1 MEIKK
6 YSSFDEI
13 EIELKI
19 LKLEKE
25 ISFQKL
31 IWNIQKIKE
40 NDMDVAFISAIPLPL
55 EVNNLADFSFFTNE
69 NPILDWPQHS
79 MYDWS
84 KHFVNSKLIEIWNT
98 YPDYGWAGLTH
109 VKRLG

>member
-40 NDMDVAFISAIPLPL
+40 DLSLQCIIMQVIKSYKSILSKTYETILSAII
-55 EVNNLADFSFFTNE
+55 
-69 NPILDWPQHS
+69 PILINWF
-79 MYDWS
+79 S
-84 KHFVNSKLIEIWNT
+84 KR
-98 YPDYGWAGLTH
+98 
-109 VKRLG
+109 KRGD

>member
-40 NDMDVAFISAIPLPL
+40 NLSPQNIIGEIAASYKSILSKTYEAIL
-55 EVNNLADFSFFTNE
+55 STII
-69 NPILDWPQHS
+69 PILINWF
-79 MYDWS
+79 S
-84 KHFVNSKLIEIWNT
+84 KR
-98 YPDYGWAGLTH
+98 
-109 VKRLG
+109 KRGD

>member
-40 NDMDVAFISAIPLPL
+40 DLSLQSIIMEVIGSYKSILSKTYETILSAII
-55 EVNNLADFSFFTNE
+55 
-69 NPILDWPQHS
+69 PILINWF
-79 MYDWS
+79 S
-84 KHFVNSKLIEIWNT
+84 KR
-98 YPDYGWAGLTH
+98 
-109 VKRLG
+109 KRGD

>member
-40 NDMDVAFISAIPLPL
+40 NLSPQNIIGEIVASYKSILSKTYEAIL
-55 EVNNLADFSFFTNE
+55 STII
-69 NPILDWPQHS
+69 PILINWF
-79 MYDWS
+79 S
-84 KHFVNSKLIEIWNT
+84 KR
-98 YPDYGWAGLTH
+98 
-109 VKRLG
+109 KRGD

>member
-31 IWNIQKIKE
+31 IWNIKKIKE
-40 NDMDVAFISAIPLPL
+40 DLSLQSIIMEVIGSYKSILSKTYESILSAVI
-55 EVNNLADFSFFTNE
+55 
-69 NPILDWPQHS
+69 PILINWF
-79 MYDWS
+79 S
-84 KHFVNSKLIEIWNT
+84 KR
-98 YPDYGWAGLTH
+98 
-109 VKRLG
+109 KRGD

>member
-40 NDMDVAFISAIPLPL
+40 DLSLQSIIMQVIKSYKSILSKTYEAILSAII
-55 EVNNLADFSFFTNE
+55 
-69 NPILDWPQHS
+69 PILINWF
-79 MYDWS
+79 S
-84 KHFVNSKLIEIWNT
+84 KR
-98 YPDYGWAGLTH
+98 
-109 VKRLG
+109 KRGD

>member
-40 NDMDVAFISAIPLPL
+40 DLSPQNIIEQVIGSYKSILSKMYEAILSTIIPI
-55 EVNNLADFSFFTNE
+55 VINWFS
-69 NPILDWPQHS
+69 
-79 MYDWS
+79 
-84 KHFVNSKLIEIWNT
+84 
-98 YPDYGWAGLTH
+98 
-109 VKRLG
+109 KRKRGD

>member
-40 NDMDVAFISAIPLPL
+40 DITPQNIIGQIIGSYKSILSKTYEVIISTLI
-55 EVNNLADFSFFTNE
+55 
-69 NPILDWPQHS
+69 PILIDWF
-79 MYDWS
+79 S
-84 KHFVNSKLIEIWNT
+84 KR
-98 YPDYGWAGLTH
+98 
-109 VKRLG
+109 KRGN

>member
-40 NDMDVAFISAIPLPL
+40 DISLQSIIMEVIGSYKSILSKTYEAILSAII
-55 EVNNLADFSFFTNE
+55 
-69 NPILDWPQHS
+69 PILINWF
-79 MYDWS
+79 S
-84 KHFVNSKLIEIWNT
+84 KR
-98 YPDYGWAGLTH
+98 
-109 VKRLG
+109 KRGD

>member
-40 NDMDVAFISAIPLPL
+40 DLSLQSIIMEVIGSYKSILSKTYESILSAVI
-55 EVNNLADFSFFTNE
+55 
-69 NPILDWPQHS
+69 PILINWF
-79 MYDWS
+79 S
-84 KHFVNSKLIEIWNT
+84 KR
-98 YPDYGWAGLTH
+98 
-109 VKRLG
+109 KRGD

>member
-40 NDMDVAFISAIPLPL
+40 NLSPQNIVGEIVASYKSILSKTYDAIL
-55 EVNNLADFSFFTNE
+55 STII
-69 NPILDWPQHS
+69 PILINWF
-79 MYDWS
+79 S
-84 KHFVNSKLIEIWNT
+84 KR
-98 YPDYGWAGLTH
+98 
-109 VKRLG
+109 KRGD

>member
-40 NDMDVAFISAIPLPL
+40 DLSLQSIIMQVIKSYKSLLSKTYEAIL
-55 EVNNLADFSFFTNE
+55 STII
-69 NPILDWPQHS
+69 PILINWF
-79 MYDWS
+79 S
-84 KHFVNSKLIEIWNT
+84 KR
-98 YPDYGWAGLTH
+98 
-109 VKRLG
+109 KRGD

>member
-40 NDMDVAFISAIPLPL
+40 NLSPQNIIGEIVAFYKSILSKTYEAIL
-55 EVNNLADFSFFTNE
+55 STII
-69 NPILDWPQHS
+69 PILINWF
-79 MYDWS
+79 S
-84 KHFVNSKLIEIWNT
+84 KR
-98 YPDYGWAGLTH
+98 
-109 VKRLG
+109 KRGD

>member
-40 NDMDVAFISAIPLPL
+40 DLSLQSIIIQVIESYKSILSKIYETILSAII
-55 EVNNLADFSFFTNE
+55 
-69 NPILDWPQHS
+69 PILINWF
-79 MYDWS
+79 S
-84 KHFVNSKLIEIWNT
+84 KR
-98 YPDYGWAGLTH
+98 
-109 VKRLG
+109 KRGD

>member
-40 NDMDVAFISAIPLPL
+40 DLSLQSIIMQVIKSYKSILSKTYETILSAII
-55 EVNNLADFSFFTNE
+55 
-69 NPILDWPQHS
+69 PILINWF
-79 MYDWS
+79 S
-84 KHFVNSKLIEIWNT
+84 KR
-98 YPDYGWAGLTH
+98 
-109 VKRLG
+109 KRGD

>member
-40 NDMDVAFISAIPLPL
+40 NLSPQNIVGEIVASYKSILSKTYETILSAII
-55 EVNNLADFSFFTNE
+55 
-69 NPILDWPQHS
+69 PILINWF
-79 MYDWS
+79 S
-84 KHFVNSKLIEIWNT
+84 KR
-98 YPDYGWAGLTH
+98 
-109 VKRLG
+109 KRGD

>member
-6 YSSFDEI
+6 YSSYDEI

-40 NDMDVAFISAIPLPL
+40 NLSPQNIIGEIVASYKSILSKTYEAILSAII
-55 EVNNLADFSFFTNE
+55 
-69 NPILDWPQHS
+69 PILINWF
-79 MYDWS
+79 S
-84 KHFVNSKLIEIWNT
+84 KR
-98 YPDYGWAGLTH
+98 
-109 VKRLG
+109 KRGD

>member
-40 NDMDVAFISAIPLPL
+40 DFYPHNIIGEIVASYKSILSKTYEAILSAII
-55 EVNNLADFSFFTNE
+55 
-69 NPILDWPQHS
+69 PILINWF
-79 MYDWS
+79 S
-84 KHFVNSKLIEIWNT
+84 KR
-98 YPDYGWAGLTH
+98 
-109 VKRLG
+109 KRGD

>member
-40 NDMDVAFISAIPLPL
+40 DLSLQSIIMQVIGSYKSILSKTYETILSAII
-55 EVNNLADFSFFTNE
+55 
-69 NPILDWPQHS
+69 PILINWF
-79 MYDWS
+79 S
-84 KHFVNSKLIEIWNT
+84 KR
-98 YPDYGWAGLTH
+98 
-109 VKRLG
+109 KRGD

>member
-40 NDMDVAFISAIPLPL
+40 NLSPQNIIGEIVASYKSILSKTYEAILSAII
-55 EVNNLADFSFFTNE
+55 
-69 NPILDWPQHS
+69 PILINWF
-79 MYDWS
+79 S
-84 KHFVNSKLIEIWNT
+84 KR
-98 YPDYGWAGLTH
+98 
-109 VKRLG
+109 KRGD

>member
-40 NDMDVAFISAIPLPL
+40 DFSPHTIIGEIVASYKSILSKTYEAILSAII
-55 EVNNLADFSFFTNE
+55 
-69 NPILDWPQHS
+69 PILINWF
-79 MYDWS
+79 S
-84 KHFVNSKLIEIWNT
+84 KR
-98 YPDYGWAGLTH
+98 
-109 VKRLG
+109 KRGD

>member
-31 IWNIQKIKE
+31 IWNIKKIKE
-40 NDMDVAFISAIPLPL
+40 DLSLQSIIMEVIGSYKSILSKTYETILSAII
-55 EVNNLADFSFFTNE
+55 
-69 NPILDWPQHS
+69 PILINWF
-79 MYDWS
+79 S
-84 KHFVNSKLIEIWNT
+84 KR
-98 YPDYGWAGLTH
+98 
-109 VKRLG
+109 KRGD

>member
-40 NDMDVAFISAIPLPL
+40 DLSLQSIIMQVIKS
-55 EVNNLADFSFFTNE
+55 
-69 NPILDWPQHS
+69 
-79 MYDWS
+79 Y
-84 KHFVNSKLIEIWNT
+84 K
-98 YPDYGWAGLTH
+98 
-109 VKRLG
+109 

>member
-40 NDMDVAFISAIPLPL
+40 NLSPQNIIGEIVASYKSILSKTYEAIL
-55 EVNNLADFSFFTNE
+55 SSII
-69 NPILDWPQHS
+69 PILINWF
-79 MYDWS
+79 S
-84 KHFVNSKLIEIWNT
+84 KR
-98 YPDYGWAGLTH
+98 
-109 VKRLG
+109 KRGD

>member
-40 NDMDVAFISAIPLPL
+40 DLSLQSIIIQVIESYKSILSKTYETILSAII
-55 EVNNLADFSFFTNE
+55 
-69 NPILDWPQHS
+69 PILINWF
-79 MYDWS
+79 S
-84 KHFVNSKLIEIWNT
+84 KR
-98 YPDYGWAGLTH
+98 
-109 VKRLG
+109 KRGD

>member
-40 NDMDVAFISAIPLPL
+40 NLSPQNIVVEIVASYKSLLSKTYEAIL
-55 EVNNLADFSFFTNE
+55 STII
-69 NPILDWPQHS
+69 PILINWF
-79 MYDWS
+79 S
-84 KHFVNSKLIEIWNT
+84 KR
-98 YPDYGWAGLTH
+98 
-109 VKRLG
+109 KRGD

>member
-6 YSSFDEI
+6 YSSYDEI
-13 EIELKI
+13 DVKLKI

-40 NDMDVAFISAIPLPL
+40 DLSPQNIIEQVIGSYKSILSKMYEAILSTIIPI
-55 EVNNLADFSFFTNE
+55 VINWFS
-69 NPILDWPQHS
+69 
-79 MYDWS
+79 
-84 KHFVNSKLIEIWNT
+84 
-98 YPDYGWAGLTH
+98 
-109 VKRLG
+109 KRKRGD

>member
-40 NDMDVAFISAIPLPL
+40 DLSLQSIIMEVIGSYKSILSKTYEAILSAII
-55 EVNNLADFSFFTNE
+55 
-69 NPILDWPQHS
+69 PILINWF
-79 MYDWS
+79 S
-84 KHFVNSKLIEIWNT
+84 KR
-98 YPDYGWAGLTH
+98 
-109 VKRLG
+109 KRGD

>member
-40 NDMDVAFISAIPLPL
+40 DLSPQNIVGEIVASYKSILSKTYEAIL
-55 EVNNLADFSFFTNE
+55 STII
-69 NPILDWPQHS
+69 PILINWF
-79 MYDWS
+79 S
-84 KHFVNSKLIEIWNT
+84 KR
-98 YPDYGWAGLTH
+98 
-109 VKRLG
+109 KRGD

>member
-6 YSSFDEI
+6 YSSYDEI

-40 NDMDVAFISAIPLPL
+40 NLSPQNIIGEIVASYKSILSKTYEAIL
-55 EVNNLADFSFFTNE
+55 STII
-69 NPILDWPQHS
+69 PILINWF
-79 MYDWS
+79 S
-84 KHFVNSKLIEIWNT
+84 KR
-98 YPDYGWAGLTH
+98 
-109 VKRLG
+109 KRGD

>member
-40 NDMDVAFISAIPLPL
+40 DLSLQSIIMEVIGSYKSILSKTYEAIL
-55 EVNNLADFSFFTNE
+55 STII
-69 NPILDWPQHS
+69 PILINWF
-79 MYDWS
+79 S
-84 KHFVNSKLIEIWNT
+84 KR
-98 YPDYGWAGLTH
+98 
-109 VKRLG
+109 KRGD